1 VSSEPAADRL
11 APHES
16 VAGFLAAI
24 AIFASA
30 IGIIWHPLRLVPI
43 SVVLALIAAGMGGRY
58 QRLSFIAL
66 LIGTASFFLG
76 LTVAIVFQHPLW

>member
-1 VSSEPAADRL
+1 VSSDPAADRL

-24 AIFASA
+24 AIFASV
-30 IGIIWHPLRLVPI
+30 IGIIWHPLRLIPI
-43 SVVLALIAAGMGGRY
+43 AVVLSFIASGMGGRY
-58 QRLSFIAL
+58 QRLSFLAL

-76 LTVAIVFQHPLW
+76 LTVAIIWKHPLW

>member
-1 VSSEPAADRL
+1 VSSEPADRL

-43 SVVLALIAAGMGGRY
+43 AGLLALIAAGMGGRY
-58 QRLSFIAL
+58 QRLSYLAL
-66 LIGTASFFLG
+66 MVATAAFFLG
-76 LTVAIVFQHPLW
+76 LTVAIIWKHPLW